1 MSYTLKYILKRVLMM
16 LMTFFI
22 IMLICFVLVKLLP
35 LPESAKYGVNA
46 EIIQKS
52 REARGYNKPILIQF
66 FIFWK
71 RIFMYGDW
79 GLGEEYKVGKDV
91 WDTFTGR
98 LPNTMMVNLYAIL
111 FSIPIGILLGVY
123 AALRKN
129 KWQDHVISTLIMVVV
144 SVPSFVYAFLIQHI
158 FYYKLG
164 WFPPLMASVTENG
177 YFSWEMFRS
186 IIMPVMA
193 LSFGTIAGF
202 ARVTRAELTEV
213 LTSEYML
220 LARAKGLSKGQA
232 VLRHALKNCGVIIIP
247 AIFGEFIGIM
257 SGSLIIENMF
267 SIPGVGTLYLDSI
280 TALDYNFFM
289 LLSAFYTFIGLA
301 AGIVVDISYG
311 LIDPRIRMG
320 AK

>member
-1 MSYTLKYILKRVLMM
+1 MSYTLKYILKRIAMM
-16 LMTFFI
+16 IVTFFI
-22 IMLICFVLVKLLP
+22 IMLICFVLIKLLP
-35 LPESAKYGVNA
+35 IPEAAKYGPNA
-46 EIIQKS
+46 PVIQKS

-71 RIFMYGDW
+71 RIFLYGDW

-91 WDTFTGR
+91 WDTFAGR
-98 LPNTMMVNLYAIL
+98 LPNTMIVNLYAIL
-111 FSIPIGILLGVY
+111 LSIPVGILLGIY

-129 KWQDHVISTLIMVVV
+129 KWQDHVISTTIMIVV

-158 FYYKLG
+158 FYFRLG
-164 WFPPLMASVTENG
+164 WFPAQMAAVSEVG
-177 YFSWEMFRS
+177 RFSWDMFVS
-186 IIMPVMA
+186 IIMPIMA

-213 LTSEYML
+213 LTSDYML

-232 VLRHALKNCGVIIIP
+232 VMRHALKNCGVIIIP

-267 SIPGVGTLYLDSI
+267 GINGIGALYLASI
-280 TALDYNFFM
+280 TSLDYNFFM
-289 LLSAFYTFIGLA
+289 MLSAFYTFIGLA

-320 AK
+320 AR